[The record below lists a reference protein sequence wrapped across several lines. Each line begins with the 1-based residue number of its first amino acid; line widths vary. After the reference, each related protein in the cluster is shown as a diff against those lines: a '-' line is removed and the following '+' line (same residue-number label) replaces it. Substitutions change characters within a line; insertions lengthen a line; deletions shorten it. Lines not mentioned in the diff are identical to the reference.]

1 MSEAFFLRWR
11 KLYRFPSTA
20 WLALPL
26 SARGLGDALVRVAD
40 DDGSVYVGK
49 DKHAETLA
57 RLLQAHRDE
66 YKRVA
71 KDFALLLADGFCAV
85 EGERLWIKNFSLAQ
99 EPAPASFDPSV
110 PPSNNTEAE
119 SREERAARLHR
130 ERTARYR
137 SNKRVGDGGDA
148 TRDGLGD
155 AAPSQPP
162 SPRDA
167 AGDAPTV
174 TGGALPSQT
183 LPSEEREERRE
194 EEKKAKPSS
203 SAGAGA
209 SDAQTVTATVTESVT
224 SPLAC
229 PRLRDVLDAVS
240 HWSKGRISEIVT
252 TADGTDLKTVIETL
266 YERDRIVLHD
276 YELLGAWACKQT
288 GGPGFPTLR
297 KPPSWNFLLG
307 DDRKGSRLVE
317 ALGEARHWE
326 RLQDEKEKR
335 CG

>member
-1 MSEAFFLRWR
+1 MSARPWRCLWRDVNSDVRIVTLPETARLLFLSLIPELEDDGSLRR
-11 KLYRFPSTA
+11 VPGMTLEEQIAATVKLSESKVTK
-20 WLALPL
+20 ALPL
-26 SARGLGDALVRVAD
+26 LVKRELLSLRDGVLRMVAFAKRQLLTAEPSNGT
-40 DDGSVYVGK
+40 DGP
-49 DKHAETLA
+49 
-57 RLLQAHRDE
+57 
-66 YKRVA
+66 
-71 KDFALLLADGFCAV
+71 V
-85 EGERLWIKNFSLAQ
+85 EATPRTPLSKTERQRRWREGRRERLQHSSTPVDAVD
-99 EPAPASFDPSV
+99 ESV
-110 PPSNNTEAE
+110 DE
-119 SREERAARLHR
+119 SVDEEKS
-130 ERTARYR
+130 T
-137 SNKRVGDGGDA
+137 SVDA
-148 TRDGLGD
+148 VD
-155 AAPSQPP
+155 
-162 SPRDA
+162 
-167 AGDAPTV
+167 
-174 TGGALPSQT
+174 ALPSQT
-183 LPSEEREERRE
+183 LPSEKKEERE

-203 SAGAGA
+203 SAGASAG
-209 SDAQTVTATVTESVT
+209 DAKTVTESVT
-224 SPLAC
+224 DPLGC

-252 TADGTDLKTVIETL
+252 TADGADLKAVIETL